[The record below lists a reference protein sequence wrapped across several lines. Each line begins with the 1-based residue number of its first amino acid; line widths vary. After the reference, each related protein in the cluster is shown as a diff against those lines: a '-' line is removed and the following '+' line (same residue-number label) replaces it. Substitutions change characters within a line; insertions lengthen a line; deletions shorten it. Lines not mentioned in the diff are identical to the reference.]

1 MKYWMA
7 ELKVVAIGQ
16 YETDMTAATT
26 WQTPFGE
33 LMQDLEIVPGQWKM
47 PQMIFRQERSQMLL
61 QSVKPKV
68 VNGML
73 LPMPGA
79 VPDSSQLEIAM
90 PV

>member
-1 MKYWMA
+1 
-7 ELKVVAIGQ
+7 
-16 YETDMTAATT
+16 
-26 WQTPFGE
+26 
-33 LMQDLEIVPGQWKM
+33 M